1 MRYTSPGPALPC
13 PALPCPALPCPALP
27 CPALPYPAQRRIVI
41 GCTHTHMH
49 AHILYTIHVMIDAG
63 CWMLDAKIQSY
74 GHAMDTD
81 LGVAQLSPEE
91 NYLLD

>member
-1 MRYTSPGPALPC
+1 
-13 PALPCPALPCPALP
+13 
-27 CPALPYPAQRRIVI
+27 
-41 GCTHTHMH
+41 MH